1 MQASTDNSVAPVIEC
16 DHASIGFD
24 NRTFIEDLSFLVY
37 PGDFVSIVGE
47 NGSGRS
53 TLMKTILGI
62 LRPLRGTLSVNI
74 RGGSRGIGFL
84 PQMSDV
90 SRDLPAK
97 VRDVVL
103 TGLLSRKGLWPF
115 FTKKDKQKAAD
126 VIERLHLTDLA
137 NRPYRELS
145 GGQQQRVMLA
155 RTLLS
160 ADEVLLLD
168 EPVTGLDAASAAE
181 LYETLRTLNREDGL
195 TILMVTHDVGS
206 ALANSTKVLM
216 IEGGEAYFGAPEDF
230 AQEGFAPADSAPAE

>member
-1 MQASTDNSVAPVIEC
+1 METSRDNSAAPVIEC
-16 DHASIGFD
+16 ERASIGFD
-24 NRTFIEDLSFLVY
+24 NRTFIEDLSFRVY

-74 RGGSRGIGFL
+74 PGGSRGIGFL

-90 SRDLPAK
+90 ARDLPAK

-103 TGLLSRKGLWPF
+103 TGLLSHKGLWPF
-115 FTKKDKQKAAD
+115 FTKKDKQKAAA
-126 VIERLHLTDLA
+126 VIDRLHLTDLA

-160 ADEVLLLD
+160 AEQVLLLD
-168 EPVTGLDAASAAE
+168 EPVTGLDATSAAE
-181 LYETLRTLNREDGL
+181 LYETLRSLNREDGL

-206 ALANSTKVLM
+206 ALANSTKILS
-216 IEGGEAYFGAPEDF
+216 IEGGAAYFGAPEDF
-230 AQEGFAPADSAPAE
+230 AAADVSPTD

>member
-1 MQASTDNSVAPVIEC
+1 METSRDNSAAPVIEC
-16 DHASIGFD
+16 ERASIGFD
-24 NRTFIEDLSFLVY
+24 NRTFIEDLSFRVY

-74 RGGSRGIGFL
+74 RGGSR
-84 PQMSDV
+84 
-90 SRDLPAK
+90 DLPAK

-103 TGLLSRKGLWPF
+103 TGLLSHKGLWPF
-115 FTKKDKQKAAD
+115 FTKKDKQKAAA
-126 VIERLHLTDLA
+126 VIDRLHLTDLA

-160 ADEVLLLD
+160 AEQVLLLD

-181 LYETLRTLNREDGL
+181 LYETLRSLNREDGL

-206 ALANSTKVLM
+206 ALANSTKILS
-216 IEGGEAYFGAPEDF
+216 IEGGAAYFGAPEDF
-230 AQEGFAPADSAPAE
+230 AATDVSPAD